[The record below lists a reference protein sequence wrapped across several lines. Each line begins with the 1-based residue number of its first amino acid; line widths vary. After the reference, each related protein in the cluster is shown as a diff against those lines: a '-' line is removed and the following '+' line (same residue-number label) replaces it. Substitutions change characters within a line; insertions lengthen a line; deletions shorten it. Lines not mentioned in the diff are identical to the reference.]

1 MGTTYK
7 QLQQIQEEVG
17 KLSLPGRRLFVQQTR
32 HEDLEPKIL
41 EKEPGFTDFSAKKYV
56 EIGCRKLRL
65 FFYLLCG
72 FLELVCSDTIGQM
85 YTLSASHYGLYTCQR
100 CEWM

>member
-41 EKEPGFTDFSAKKYV
+41 EKEPGFTGFTDFSAKKHV
-56 EIGCRKLRL
+56 EIECKKLHL
-65 FFYLLCG
+65 FFYLLSG
-72 FLELVCSDTIGQM
+72 FL
-85 YTLSASHYGLYTCQR
+85 
-100 CEWM
+100 